1 MIEKFTNKS
10 ICMYTCISLDN
21 YCFAYT
27 KSTYYVFQNN
37 VFVLNSSFK
46 KKVIQAGPISGLMD
60 NNHQGLTQNIHFFRN
75 KSRQLYCFL
84 LYPDNS
90 TYYPFQRSW
99 VWIHE
104 RIPWIKWVPDRI
116 SGKWVC
122 LPPQW
127 RWPALWLWPMKQ
139 YS

>member
-21 YCFAYT
+21 YCFVYT

-60 NNHQGLTQNIHFFRN
+60 NNHQGLT
-75 KSRQLYCFL
+75 
-84 LYPDNS
+84 
-90 TYYPFQRSW
+90 
-99 VWIHE
+99 
-104 RIPWIKWVPDRI
+104 
-116 SGKWVC
+116 
-122 LPPQW
+122 
-127 RWPALWLWPMKQ
+127 
-139 YS
+139 